1 MSTES
6 LDQLSDL
13 SDISDYS
20 YQSDSDEDEM
30 VQVVRRQKKN
40 QESGIDAEDVFC
52 IILILIISMLLVT
65 SGFTVFRMVFLRKPI
80 QNTEN
85 ALTITNTTNTN
96 GTFNPTVYMKSLG
109 EKRMMRTIEILEDQ
123 EKVTRAQRVVESKEW
138 SKLADVPE
146 YYWDKFMPDITRFE
160 GVDAYLHM
168 TKLNGTLVE
177 EALYFHPIKFVKIN
191 EEGTINTS
199 WALLNDGIF
208 DLENVGSC
216 DPKTECYKGTYKI
229 EKGDLVYQHT
239 FTMDGGQKMIVKTVY
254 YVPAETFISFEWTH
268 RVESSNFFAV
278 LCCVLL
284 IFFSFLLFLLFF
296 C

>member
-20 YQSDSDEDEM
+20 YHSDSDQGEM
-30 VQVVRRQKKN
+30 VEVVRRQKRNQKN
-40 QESGIDAEDVFC
+40 GIDAEDVFF
-52 IILILIISMLLVT
+52 IISMLIIVMLLVT
-65 SGFTVFRMVFLRKPI
+65 GIFICFRAAFLRKPI
-80 QNTEN
+80 KKTEN
-85 ALTITNTTNTN
+85 APIIANMTENDI
-96 GTFNPTVYMKSLG
+96 FNPMEYMKSFG

-123 EKVTRAQRVVESKEW
+123 EKVARAQRVVESKRW
-138 SKLADVPE
+138 SELADVPE

-191 EEGTINTS
+191 EEGSINTS

-208 DLENVGSC
+208 AMENVGSC
-216 DPKTECYKGTYKI
+216 DLKTECYKGTYKI
-229 EKGDLVYQHT
+229 EKGDLVIENT
-239 FTMDGGQKMIVKTVY
+239 FTMEGGQKMIVKTVY

-278 LCCVLL
+278 LCCVQL